1 VTEQED
7 VSMLVLVDAANVMGS
22 RPDGW
27 WRDRVGAV
35 RRLLD
40 ELEGWAGAH
49 PGEVVVV
56 VEGAVRRGIPEGRHG
71 TVEVQHATRSGSDA
85 ADDRIVE
92 LVRHAE
98 DDDVEVVT
106 ADRELRRRVTELGA
120 NVTGPRTLFD
130 RLESRG

>member
-1 VTEQED
+1 M
-7 VSMLVLVDAANVMGS
+7 SLVLVDAANVMGS

-40 ELEGWAGAH
+40 ELQAWADAH

-71 TVEVQHATRSGSDA
+71 AVEVQHATRSGSDA

-92 LVRHAE
+92 LVRDADE
-98 DDDVEVVT
+98 RDVDGRDVEVVT

-120 NVTGPRTLFD
+120 RIIGPRTLFE
-130 RLESRG
+130 RLGPER

>member
-1 VTEQED
+1 M
-7 VSMLVLVDAANVMGS
+7 SLVLVDAANVMGS

-40 ELEGWAGAH
+40 ELQDWAGAH
-49 PGEVVVV
+49 PGEVIVV
-56 VEGAVRRGIPEGRHG
+56 VEGAVRRGIPEGRDG
-71 TVEVQHATRSGSDA
+71 NIEVQHATRSGSDA

-92 LVRHAE
+92 LVRDAE
-98 DDDVEVVT
+98 ERDVDGRDVEVVT

-120 NVTGPRTLFD
+120 RIIGPRTLFE
-130 RLESRG
+130 RLGPER